1 MSSSN
6 PPAGQRPLSKAESA
20 NPREFQINQLRRRF
34 HPTESPDESGTTFT
48 FGLAP
53 SDPDFPFD
61 LDKLQCAL
69 HVPTSYPSGKR
80 PTLKVANPE
89 MEKAFQD
96 NVSRGFDDIVD
107 STLRTGGRG
116 TLLTWMNTLDR
127 HLERL
132 LTTTERGPTLKFV
145 TNVNTKTNETPETQE
160 LAGKLQSLPVP
171 LEGDRKVTATAT
183 KPKPPARVFS
193 PAEKAQ
199 AEKRRTLETKQIE
212 ARLGRLPLFQKA
224 KDELS
229 FVISIQ
235 PPKVERLPPAL
246 RSVKTVKL
254 LVPSLYPLEQS
265 AVELRGVDSIEARAV
280 EAGFAQWIP
289 KNLNLNLMSQ
299 INYLS
304 SNMHNFAKTP
314 LEEASDLAAAGPG
327 LAEPEI
333 NEKPPTTGDVQL
345 GDKPH
350 VHVVPRPPEWSV
362 KEGGDD
368 SEGTD
373 LSTSEDY
380 SSDEGDEEG
389 GAPVPNMPEPTPERG
404 VAISFPFIELYGI
417 ELLDLVG
424 LSITVKCERCKEQM
438 DVKHVPQVKDK
449 SDTLSP
455 KVESCKKCA
464 NTMSFGMFYHRKPRN
479 FGRRLI
485 SV

>member
-6 PPAGQRPLSKAESA
+6 PRVGERPLSKAESA

-34 HPTESPDESGTTFT
+34 HPTETSDDSGMTFT

-69 HVPTSYPSGKR
+69 HVPTSYPSGRR

-145 TNVNTKTNETPETQE
+145 TNVSSNKTNEAVTTQE
-160 LAGKLQSLPVP
+160 IVGSLQSLPVP

-183 KPKPPARVFS
+183 KPKPPAPVFS
-193 PAEKAQ
+193 AEEKAA
-199 AEKRRTLETKQIE
+199 AEKRRTVETKQIE
-212 ARLGRLPLFQKA
+212 ARLGRLPLFQKS
-224 KDELS
+224 KDGLS
-229 FVISIQ
+229 FVIPIQ
-235 PPKVERLPPAL
+235 PPKIERLPPSL

-254 LVPSLYPLEQS
+254 LIPSLYPLEHS

-280 EAGFAQWIP
+280 EAGFAQWIGN
-289 KNLNLNLMSQ
+289 NLNLNLISQ
-299 INYLS
+299 VNYLT

-333 NEKPPTTGDVQL
+333 NEEPPTPADQL
-345 GDKPH
+345 SDKPH
-350 VHVVPRPPEWSV
+350 IHVVPRPPEWSV

-368 SEGTD
+368 SGETD
-373 LSTSEDY
+373 MSSSEEY
-380 SSDEGDEEG
+380 SSDEEDEDG
-389 GAPVPNMPEPTPERG
+389 GAPVPNLPEPTPERG

-424 LSITVKCERCKEQM
+424 LSITVKCERCKEQL

-449 SDTLSP
+449 GDTLSP
-455 KVESCKKCA
+455 KVETCKKCA
-464 NTMSFGMFYHRKPRN
+464 NTMSFGMPLSQESRN
-479 FGRRLI
+479 I
-485 SV
+485 DQ